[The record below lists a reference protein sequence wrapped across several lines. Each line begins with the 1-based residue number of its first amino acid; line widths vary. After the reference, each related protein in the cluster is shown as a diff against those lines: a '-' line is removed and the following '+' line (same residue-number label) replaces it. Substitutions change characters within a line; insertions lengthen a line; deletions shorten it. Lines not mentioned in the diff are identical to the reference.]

1 MCTCGQNV
9 VLDVSW
15 QLIYFYK
22 YNPWGGYY
30 HLDANFNSD
39 MPGNLCASKNSQKQS
54 ILGGL
59 TEARVFGSVS
69 VWSVAWQ
76 RLTSS

>member
-1 MCTCGQNV
+1 MWTCGQNV

-15 QLIYFYK
+15 QQIYLYEYYPWRGYFY
-22 YNPWGGYY
+22 
-30 HLDANFNSD
+30 LDANYNYD
-39 MPGNLCASKNSQKQS
+39 MPGNLRVPKNSQKQS
-54 ILGGL
+54 ILGGF

-69 VWSVAWQ
+69 VRSVAWQ